1 MGRAWTAGALATI
14 VLTALVASCSSSS
27 SSPPATSGIGG
38 TGAANSTATPG
49 GTDSVEPVTTADP
62 AAALALLGGD
72 LADIEGELDD
82 AGVIAAAGQVLQQGA
97 ADPALLFAAA
107 YVWANTGDDPSLL
120 LPLLSNADPSTVLTA
135 AIGLVAQGRSEGFAP
150 LIAALT
156 SDEVLVR
163 YGTGEPAWSAVSLAL
178 ARFTGVAENGPP
190 FDANLD
196 QRVLAQ
202 SRWQQ
207 WLDTN
212 GASMTFDA
220 TQELWSTT

>member
-1 MGRAWTAGALATI
+1 MMRARATGALATV

-27 SSPPATSGIGG
+27 SPPVTGG
-38 TGAANSTATPG
+38 TGAANSTAADSTAVG
-49 GTDSVEPVTTADP
+49 ETDSLEPVITADP
-62 AAALALLGGD
+62 AVALALLGGD

-82 AGVIAAAGQVLQQGA
+82 AGVTGAAGQLLQQGE

-120 LPLLSNADPSTVLTA
+120 LPLLGNADPSTVLTA
-135 AIGLVAQGRSEGFAP
+135 AIGLVAQGRPEGFAP

-156 SDEVLVR
+156 SDDVLVR
-163 YGTGEPAWSAVSLAL
+163 YGTGEPVWSAASLAL

-190 FDANLD
+190 FDANHD
-196 QRVLAQ
+196 QRALAQ
-202 SRWQQ
+202 SRWQH